1 MIVILS
7 GASAR
12 FSAIRGFCGS
22 RGRAVEGAVVQ
33 RGCNTDAEIR
43 YSTPPIKTGT
53 APLTD
58 TFPRRVLALSL
69 PDKTH
74 VHQRSP
80 EGQTHPHHRRWYRP
94 WPGHG

>member
-1 MIVILS
+1 VRHLTIVILSAAPAHYMIVILS

-43 YSTPPIKTGT
+43 YSTPPI
-53 APLTD
+53 
-58 TFPRRVLALSL
+58 
-69 PDKTH
+69 
-74 VHQRSP
+74 
-80 EGQTHPHHRRWYRP
+80 
-94 WPGHG
+94 